1 MNNKDECVCDHPK
14 SGHFDSTGRC
24 AVIVCHCQGYEAKP
38 PFFLPHFEVDE
49 NTTWK
54 RLLGELTW
62 EVESVRDG
70 IDEVRNRATTAEDLD
85 ALRNVVEIRFDDVRA
100 GWDHYET
107 ALRHLDDAVHAIE
120 EQLPTFKLS
129 RKGKKKG
136 KK

>member
-1 MNNKDECVCDHPK
+1 MNKTDECTCNHPK

-54 RLLGELTW
+54 RLLGELTF
-62 EVESVRDG
+62 EVASVRDG
-70 IDEVRNRATTAEDLD
+70 IDEVRNRAVSREDFESV
-85 ALRNVVEIRFDDVRA
+85 LRENLESVLGPQRVRD
-100 GWDHYET
+100 GQLYDKLHN
-107 ALRHLDDAVHAIE
+107 AVRAIE
-120 EQLPTFKLS
+120 EQLPTFKKT
-129 RKGKKKG
+129 RKGKKA